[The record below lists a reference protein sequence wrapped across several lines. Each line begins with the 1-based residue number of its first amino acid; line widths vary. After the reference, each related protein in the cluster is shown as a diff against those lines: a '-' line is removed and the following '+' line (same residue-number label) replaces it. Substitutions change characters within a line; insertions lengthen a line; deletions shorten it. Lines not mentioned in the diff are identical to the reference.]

1 MGVIEPGRM
10 AHGGTYCGNIPGV
23 AAALATLEILET
35 SDALETV
42 AARGRRLM
50 EGIDDVLTEAGID
63 HVLTGHPAM
72 FSFVLGLDQPPKE
85 YRDLARADMRLYE
98 DLQAAVRRRG
108 AEYELDGKEPLFL
121 CEAHTEAD
129 IDVTLEAMA
138 EAVKEARR

>member
-1 MGVIEPGRM
+1 
-10 AHGGTYCGNIPGV
+10 
-23 AAALATLEILET
+23 
-35 SDALETV
+35 
-42 AARGRRLM
+42 
-50 EGIDDVLTEAGID
+50 
-63 HVLTGHPAM
+63 
-72 FSFVLGLDQPPKE
+72 
-85 YRDLARADMRLYE
+85 MRLYE